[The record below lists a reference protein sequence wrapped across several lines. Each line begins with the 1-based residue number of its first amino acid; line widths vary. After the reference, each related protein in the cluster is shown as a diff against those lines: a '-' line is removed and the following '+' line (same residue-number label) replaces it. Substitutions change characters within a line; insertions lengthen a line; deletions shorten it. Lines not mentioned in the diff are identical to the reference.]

1 MNKGIKS
8 DRVVE
13 RIVGEL
19 LNRGGRPTSIGDGSN
34 LMQAGLTSQD
44 GVELACDLEARLGIT
59 VPGDFNPLVHERENR
74 MRTLGELKAWA
85 RAQQP
90 TPAKK
95 GA

>member
-1 MNKGIKS
+1 MNTVIKS
-8 DRVVE
+8 DQAVE

-19 LNRGGRPTSIGDGSN
+19 LTRGGHPTSIGDGSN

-59 VPGDFNPLVHERENR
+59 VPGDFNPLVHESGKR
-74 MRTLGELKAWA
+74 MRTLGELKTWA

-90 TPAKK
+90 TTAKK